1 MDYILLVMYNPS
13 RDTAKLSSEKLL
25 LHLGE
30 LIKKSAPS
38 KDSPGSD
45 YLKGDKEKS
54 SGERYKEPGSSST
67 KKLSD
72 DNLME
77 DEILGMMQKCL
88 GKIAE
93 SMMSRGLTVKTLFK
107 DNIYTKTLE
116 GKKTELITHED
127 FMKGLKELEVKELSK
142 DEEKYLKKMLTVN
155 DDEKEFKISDL
166 VQIFEEYAMSG
177 EEDYERDASL
187 ENLDKISMVLL
198 LALFEYMGSENV
210 TLNDIFGKAIYKQP
224 VQIDDDEL
232 EIEIINSSDFFEIIN
247 TIGIE
252 TEESQHDNLKS
263 FLCID
268 PAYLDKFSVERLNMI
283 LKEFDTNKGLS
294 EQARKYY
301 QELIEDDQLQEEGEV
316 DNLGVD
322 G

>member
-1 MDYILLVMYNPS
+1 MCI
-13 RDTAKLSSEKLL
+13 RD
-25 LHLGE
+25 
-30 LIKKSAPS
+30 
-38 KDSPGSD
+38 
-45 YLKGDKEKS
+45 
-54 SGERYKEPGSSST
+54 R
-67 KKLSD
+67 
-72 DNLME
+72 
-77 DEILGMMQKCL
+77 
-88 GKIAE
+88 
-93 SMMSRGLTVKTLFK
+93 FK

>member
-252 TEESQHDNLKS
+252 TEESQHDNLK
-263 FLCID
+263 
-268 PAYLDKFSVERLNMI
+268 
-283 LKEFDTNKGLS
+283 LS
-294 EQARKYY
+294 
-301 QELIEDDQLQEEGEV
+301 LIHICRCRRYAV
-316 DNLGVD
+316 CRSRWSPYH
-322 G
+322 